1 MSNSGTRG
9 AVVIDLKVGDELV
22 LELGNLIAEGID
34 NKEIHITLKAK
45 HGQRARV
52 AVQAA
57 DSVKIRRPERV
68 VAQAT

>member
-1 MSNSGTRG
+1 MTKTRG

-22 LELGNLIAEGID
+22 LDLNDLRRDGID
-34 NKEIHITLKAK
+34 NNEIRLTLKAK

-57 DSVKIRRPERV
+57 ESVRIRRPEKIP
-68 VAQAT
+68 A

>member
-1 MSNSGTRG
+1 MTHSKTRG

-22 LELGNLIAEGID
+22 LDLNEVRAGID
-34 NKEIHITLKAK
+34 NSEIRLTLRAK

-57 DSVKIRRPERV
+57 ESVRIRRPEKTP
-68 VAQAT
+68 A